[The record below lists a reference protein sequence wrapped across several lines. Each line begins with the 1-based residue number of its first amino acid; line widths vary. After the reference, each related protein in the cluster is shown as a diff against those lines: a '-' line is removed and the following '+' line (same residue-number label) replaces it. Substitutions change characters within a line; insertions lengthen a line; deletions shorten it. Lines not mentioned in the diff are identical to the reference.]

1 MQVPGLYPQT
11 QGTRVPGAQ
20 PKGVFLT
27 ASRGI
32 VIQSAS
38 WATSHFWDP
47 VDSMTS
53 YRQYRV
59 WNSTTTSKKLVFIL
73 GITAQL
79 IMLML
84 LFAWAAGYSEPNLGT
99 LLANE
104 WTLCIF
110 ALILFILHSFC
121 FIVLFPPI
129 LKKKFKSYCSVC
141 VCVCIYM
148 YIYIYIANHLK
159 SFCLM
164 RQMYVGSE
172 ERRGRNGREE
182 GKEEIRLG
190 IRIAQKSHM
199 KLESLLWITGDLSE
213 ALLVFVFL
221 SQSNRI
227 SLFFLQVWS
236 HIISSV
242 CRRAPSC
249 PPSPLWML
257 FSPGKLPLNCWPLPW
272 WP

>member
-1 MQVPGLYPQT
+1 
-11 QGTRVPGAQ
+11 
-20 PKGVFLT
+20 
-27 ASRGI
+27 
-32 VIQSAS
+32 
-38 WATSHFWDP
+38 
-47 VDSMTS
+47 MTS

-141 VCVCIYM
+141 VCV
-148 YIYIYIANHLK
+148 YIYIYIYSKPSQVLLFNEAIVCGK
-159 SFCLM
+159 
-164 RQMYVGSE
+164 R
-172 ERRGRNGREE
+172 
-182 GKEEIRLG
+182 GKERKEWKRRRERG
-190 IRIAQKSHM
+190 NTFRDQNCAKVTY
-199 KLESLLWITGDLSE
+199 ETG
-213 ALLVFVFL
+213 VTVV
-221 SQSNRI
+221 NY
-227 SLFFLQVWS
+227 
-236 HIISSV
+236 
-242 CRRAPSC
+242 
-249 PPSPLWML
+249 
-257 FSPGKLPLNCWPLPW
+257 W
-272 WP
+272 WPFWSTTGLRFPVPE